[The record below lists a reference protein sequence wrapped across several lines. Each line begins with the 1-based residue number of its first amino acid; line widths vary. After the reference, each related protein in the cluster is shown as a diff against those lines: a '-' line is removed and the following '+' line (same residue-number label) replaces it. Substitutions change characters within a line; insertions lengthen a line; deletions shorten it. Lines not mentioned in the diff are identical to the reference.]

1 MVKIY
6 FQSKKW
12 IMACIAALALGMAG
26 CHSPK
31 QLEDVVIV
39 PQPLSV
45 EKGSGSFSF
54 SGKTVIA
61 VADDEQRIVAENFAS
76 LFTKSAGF
84 TPKVEKVKDGNIV
97 FSIDQSMKTDAYE
110 LQITSDKITIKAAD
124 VKGFFYALQNIRL
137 MLPPAI
143 EGQEHAAETWA
154 VPAVTIK
161 DEPRFDYR
169 GFMLDVSR
177 YFLPKEDVIRMIDCI
192 SMLKINRLHL
202 HLTDDNGWRL
212 EIKKYPRLTEV
223 GAWKVDRQNL
233 PFPDRRNPKKGEPAT
248 VGGFYTQ
255 EDMKEIIRYA
265 AERQVEII
273 PEIDIPAHSNA
284 ALASYPEY
292 ACPVVKD
299 FIGVLPGL
307 GGKNAE
313 IIFCAGNDKTFTFL
327 QDILDEVIALF
338 PSRYINLGGD
348 EAAKTN
354 WKKCPLCQARI
365 RKEHLTDEE
374 ALQGYFMSRIGDYV
388 RSKGKQIMGWDELTN
403 SKLPE
408 ESIILGWQGYGK
420 AALKAAEQGHRF
432 IMAPARVAYLIRYQ
446 GPQWFEPVTYF
457 GNNTL
462 KDLFEYEP
470 VQSDWKPEYESLLMG
485 VQACMWTEFCNVP
498 EDVFYMTFP
507 RLAALAE
514 IAWVPKGK
522 KNWNEFLKGLDNFDK
537 HLEQKGIIYAR
548 SMYNIQ
554 HKVTPEESGK
564 LKVELECERPD
575 MEIHYTL
582 DGTEPMETSAVYDSA
597 FVVDKDVEIK
607 AATFT
612 KGKQMGKT
620 LILPIHW
627 NKATAKP
634 LVGAPKEMGILVNGL
649 RGSLKQTDFEW
660 YTGGLS
666 QTISF
671 VVDLLKPEKMKRF
684 AVGCITNYGMA
695 VHKPRMMKVEVSDD
709 NKTFKEIGKLTF
721 TDDEIFKEGNFIED
735 LSIENVDIIGRYIK
749 FTLET
754 LGNCP
759 DNHVRPGQAS
769 KVYLDEVIIE

>member
-84 TPKVEKVKDGNIV
+84 TPKVEKAKDGNIV

-284 ALASYPEY
+284 ALA
-292 ACPVVKD
+292 
-299 FIGVLPGL
+299 
-307 GGKNAE
+307 
-313 IIFCAGNDKTFTFL
+313 
-327 QDILDEVIALF
+327 
-338 PSRYINLGGD
+338 
-348 EAAKTN
+348 
-354 WKKCPLCQARI
+354 
-365 RKEHLTDEE
+365 
-374 ALQGYFMSRIGDYV
+374 
-388 RSKGKQIMGWDELTN
+388 
-403 SKLPE
+403 
-408 ESIILGWQGYGK
+408 
-420 AALKAAEQGHRF
+420 
-432 IMAPARVAYLIRYQ
+432 
-446 GPQWFEPVTYF
+446 
-457 GNNTL
+457 
-462 KDLFEYEP
+462 
-470 VQSDWKPEYESLLMG
+470 
-485 VQACMWTEFCNVP
+485 
-498 EDVFYMTFP
+498 
-507 RLAALAE
+507 E
-514 IAWVPKGK
+514 IAWVPKEK

-597 FVVDKDVEIK
+597 FVVDKNVEIK

-709 NKTFKEIGKLTF
+709 NKIFKEIGKLTF

-754 LGNCP
+754 PGNCP

>member
-84 TPKVEKVKDGNIV
+84 TPKVEKAKDGNIV

-284 ALASYPEY
+284 ALA
-292 ACPVVKD
+292 
-299 FIGVLPGL
+299 
-307 GGKNAE
+307 
-313 IIFCAGNDKTFTFL
+313 
-327 QDILDEVIALF
+327 
-338 PSRYINLGGD
+338 
-348 EAAKTN
+348 
-354 WKKCPLCQARI
+354 
-365 RKEHLTDEE
+365 
-374 ALQGYFMSRIGDYV
+374 
-388 RSKGKQIMGWDELTN
+388 
-403 SKLPE
+403 
-408 ESIILGWQGYGK
+408 
-420 AALKAAEQGHRF
+420 
-432 IMAPARVAYLIRYQ
+432 
-446 GPQWFEPVTYF
+446 
-457 GNNTL
+457 
-462 KDLFEYEP
+462 
-470 VQSDWKPEYESLLMG
+470 
-485 VQACMWTEFCNVP
+485 
-498 EDVFYMTFP
+498 
-507 RLAALAE
+507 E
-514 IAWVPKGK
+514 IAWVPKEK

-537 HLEQKGIIYAR
+537 HLEQKEIIYAR

-597 FVVDKDVEIK
+597 FVVDKNVEIK

-666 QTISF
+666 QPISF

-709 NKTFKEIGKLTF
+709 NKIFKEIGKLTF

-735 LSIENVDIIGRYIK
+735 LSIENVDIIGHYIK

-754 LGNCP
+754 PGNCP

>member
-12 IMACIAALALGMAG
+12 IMACIAALALGIAG

-76 LFTKSAGF
+76 LFTKSADF
-84 TPKVEKVKDGNIV
+84 TPKVEKAKDGNIV

-154 VPAVTIK
+154 VPAVIIK

-365 RKEHLTDEE
+365 RKEHLADEE

-408 ESIILGWQGYGK
+408 
-420 AALKAAEQGHRF
+420 
-432 IMAPARVAYLIRYQ
+432 
-446 GPQWFEPVTYF
+446 
-457 GNNTL
+457 
-462 KDLFEYEP
+462 
-470 VQSDWKPEYESLLMG
+470 
-485 VQACMWTEFCNVP
+485 
-498 EDVFYMTFP
+498 
-507 RLAALAE
+507 
-514 IAWVPKGK
+514 
-522 KNWNEFLKGLDNFDK
+522 
-537 HLEQKGIIYAR
+537 
-548 SMYNIQ
+548 
-554 HKVTPEESGK
+554 
-564 LKVELECERPD
+564 
-575 MEIHYTL
+575 
-582 DGTEPMETSAVYDSA
+582 
-597 FVVDKDVEIK
+597 
-607 AATFT
+607 
-612 KGKQMGKT
+612 
-620 LILPIHW
+620 
-627 NKATAKP
+627 
-634 LVGAPKEMGILVNGL
+634 
-649 RGSLKQTDFEW
+649 
-660 YTGGLS
+660 
-666 QTISF
+666 
-671 VVDLLKPEKMKRF
+671 
-684 AVGCITNYGMA
+684 
-695 VHKPRMMKVEVSDD
+695 
-709 NKTFKEIGKLTF
+709 
-721 TDDEIFKEGNFIED
+721 
-735 LSIENVDIIGRYIK
+735 
-749 FTLET
+749 
-754 LGNCP
+754 
-759 DNHVRPGQAS
+759 
-769 KVYLDEVIIE
+769 

>member
-12 IMACIAALALGMAG
+12 LMACMAALALGMSG

-45 EKGSGSFSF
+45 EKGNGSFSF

-61 VADDEQRIVAENFAS
+61 VADDEQRIVAENFAL
-76 LFTKSAGF
+76 LFTKPAGF
-84 TPKVEKVKDGNIV
+84 TPKVVKSNEGDIV
-97 FSIDQSMKTDAYE
+97 FSIDRSMKADAYE
-110 LQITSDKITIKAAD
+110 LQITSDRISIIAAD
-124 VKGFFYALQNIRL
+124 VKGFFYALQSIRL
-137 MLPPAI
+137 MLPPTI
-143 EGQEHAAETWA
+143 EGQKETTDAWK
-154 VPAVTIK
+154 VPAVVVK

-177 YFLPKEDVIRMIDCI
+177 YFLPKEDVMRMIDCI

-223 GAWKVDRQNL
+223 GAWRVDRQNL

-327 QDILDEVIALF
+327 QDVLDEVMALF

-348 EAAKTN
+348 EATKTN

-365 RKEHLTDEE
+365 QKEHLPDEE

-388 RSKGKQIMGWDELTN
+388 RSKGKQVMGWDELTN

-408 ESIILGWQGYGK
+408 ESIVLGWQGYGK

-457 GNNTL
+457 GNNIM
-462 KDLFEYEP
+462 KDLFNYEP

-522 KNWNEFLKGLDNFDK
+522 RDWNEFLKGVDNFNK

-564 LKVELECERPD
+564 LMIKLECERPD

-582 DGTEPMETSAVYDSA
+582 DGTEPMETSALYDSA
-597 FVVDKDVEIK
+597 FVVDKNVEVK
-607 AATFT
+607 AATFAE
-612 KGKQMGKT
+612 GKQMGKT

-627 NKATAKP
+627 NMATAKP
-634 LVGAPKEMGILVNGL
+634 LVGPQKGMDILVNGL

-660 YTGGLS
+660 YTGELS
-666 QTISF
+666 QPISF
-671 VVDLLKPEKMKRF
+671 VVDLLKPEKMKHF

-695 VHKPRMMKVEVSDD
+695 VHKLRMMKVEVSDD
-709 NKTFKEIGKLTF
+709 NKTFTEVGRLTF
-721 TDDEIFKEGNFIED
+721 TDNEIFKEGNFIED
-735 LSIENVDIIGRYIK
+735 LSIEHVGITGRYVR

-754 LGNCP
+754 PGNCP
-759 DNHVRPGQAS
+759 DDHVRPGQAS
-769 KVYLDEVIIE
+769 KVYIDEVIIE

>member
-1 MVKIY
+1 MVKLY

-12 IMACIAALALGMAG
+12 LMACMAALALGMSG

-45 EKGSGSFSF
+45 EKGNGSFSF

-61 VADDEQRIVAENFAS
+61 VADDEQRIVAENFAL
-76 LFTKSAGF
+76 LFTKPAGF
-84 TPKVEKVKDGNIV
+84 TPKVVKSNEGDIV
-97 FSIDQSMKTDAYE
+97 FSIDRSMKADAYE
-110 LQITSDKITIKAAD
+110 LQITSDRISIKAAD
-124 VKGFFYALQNIRL
+124 VKGFFYALQSIRL
-137 MLPPAI
+137 MLPPTI
-143 EGQEHAAETWA
+143 EGQKETTDAWK
-154 VPAVTIK
+154 VPAVVVK

-177 YFLPKEDVIRMIDCI
+177 YFLLKEDVMRMIDCI

-223 GAWKVDRQNL
+223 GAWRVDRQNL

-255 EDMKEIIRYA
+255 EDMKDIIRYA

-327 QDILDEVIALF
+327 QDVLDEVMALF

-348 EAAKTN
+348 EATKTN

-365 RKEHLTDEE
+365 QKEHLPDEE

-388 RSKGKQIMGWDELTN
+388 RSKGKQVMGWDELTN

-408 ESIILGWQGYGK
+408 ESIVLGWQGYGK

-457 GNNTL
+457 GNNIM
-462 KDLFEYEP
+462 KDLFNYEP

-522 KNWNEFLKGLDNFDK
+522 RDWNEFLKGVDNFNK

-564 LKVELECERPD
+564 LMIKLECERPD

-582 DGTEPMETSAVYDSA
+582 DGTEPMETSALYDSA
-597 FVVDKDVEIK
+597 FVVDKNVEVK
-607 AATFT
+607 AATFAE
-612 KGKQMGKT
+612 GKQMGKT

-627 NKATAKP
+627 NMATAKP
-634 LVGAPKEMGILVNGL
+634 LVGAQKGMDILVNGL

-660 YTGGLS
+660 YTGELS
-666 QTISF
+666 QPISV
-671 VVDLLKPEKMKRF
+671 VVDLLKPEKMKHF

-709 NKTFKEIGKLTF
+709 NKTFTEVGRLTF
-721 TDDEIFKEGNFIED
+721 TDNEIFKEGNFIED
-735 LSIENVDIIGRYIK
+735 LSIEHVGITGRYVR

-754 LGNCP
+754 PGNCP
-759 DNHVRPGQAS
+759 DDHVRPGQAS
-769 KVYLDEVIIE
+769 KVYIDEVIIE

>member
-84 TPKVEKVKDGNIV
+84 TPKVEKAKDGNIV

-124 VKGFFYALQNIRL
+124 VKGSFYALQNIRL

-284 ALASYPEY
+284 ALA
-292 ACPVVKD
+292 
-299 FIGVLPGL
+299 
-307 GGKNAE
+307 
-313 IIFCAGNDKTFTFL
+313 
-327 QDILDEVIALF
+327 
-338 PSRYINLGGD
+338 
-348 EAAKTN
+348 
-354 WKKCPLCQARI
+354 
-365 RKEHLTDEE
+365 
-374 ALQGYFMSRIGDYV
+374 
-388 RSKGKQIMGWDELTN
+388 
-403 SKLPE
+403 
-408 ESIILGWQGYGK
+408 
-420 AALKAAEQGHRF
+420 
-432 IMAPARVAYLIRYQ
+432 
-446 GPQWFEPVTYF
+446 
-457 GNNTL
+457 
-462 KDLFEYEP
+462 
-470 VQSDWKPEYESLLMG
+470 
-485 VQACMWTEFCNVP
+485 
-498 EDVFYMTFP
+498 
-507 RLAALAE
+507 E
-514 IAWVPKGK
+514 IAWVPKEK

-537 HLEQKGIIYAR
+537 HLEQKEIIYAR

-597 FVVDKDVEIK
+597 FVVDKNVEIK

-666 QTISF
+666 QPISF

-709 NKTFKEIGKLTF
+709 NKIFKEIGKLTF

-735 LSIENVDIIGRYIK
+735 LSIENVDIIGHYIK

-754 LGNCP
+754 PGNCP

>member
-45 EKGSGSFSF
+45 EKGSGFFSF

-84 TPKVEKVKDGNIV
+84 TPKVEKAKDGNIV
-97 FSIDQSMKTDAYE
+97 FSIDQSMKADAYE

-223 GAWKVDRQNL
+223 GAWRVDRQNL
-233 PFPDRRNPKKGEPAT
+233 PFPDRRNPKKGEPTT

-265 AERQVEII
+265 AERQIEII

-292 ACPVVKD
+292 ACPVV
-299 FIGVLPGL
+299 
-307 GGKNAE
+307 
-313 IIFCAGNDKTFTFL
+313 
-327 QDILDEVIALF
+327 
-338 PSRYINLGGD
+338 
-348 EAAKTN
+348 
-354 WKKCPLCQARI
+354 
-365 RKEHLTDEE
+365 
-374 ALQGYFMSRIGDYV
+374 
-388 RSKGKQIMGWDELTN
+388 
-403 SKLPE
+403 
-408 ESIILGWQGYGK
+408 
-420 AALKAAEQGHRF
+420 
-432 IMAPARVAYLIRYQ
+432 
-446 GPQWFEPVTYF
+446 
-457 GNNTL
+457 
-462 KDLFEYEP
+462 
-470 VQSDWKPEYESLLMG
+470 
-485 VQACMWTEFCNVP
+485 
-498 EDVFYMTFP
+498 
-507 RLAALAE
+507 
-514 IAWVPKGK
+514 
-522 KNWNEFLKGLDNFDK
+522 
-537 HLEQKGIIYAR
+537 
-548 SMYNIQ
+548 
-554 HKVTPEESGK
+554 
-564 LKVELECERPD
+564 
-575 MEIHYTL
+575 
-582 DGTEPMETSAVYDSA
+582 
-597 FVVDKDVEIK
+597 
-607 AATFT
+607 
-612 KGKQMGKT
+612 
-620 LILPIHW
+620 
-627 NKATAKP
+627 
-634 LVGAPKEMGILVNGL
+634 
-649 RGSLKQTDFEW
+649 
-660 YTGGLS
+660 
-666 QTISF
+666 
-671 VVDLLKPEKMKRF
+671 
-684 AVGCITNYGMA
+684 
-695 VHKPRMMKVEVSDD
+695 
-709 NKTFKEIGKLTF
+709 
-721 TDDEIFKEGNFIED
+721 
-735 LSIENVDIIGRYIK
+735 
-749 FTLET
+749 
-754 LGNCP
+754 
-759 DNHVRPGQAS
+759 
-769 KVYLDEVIIE
+769 

>member
-143 EGQEHAAETWA
+143 EGQEHAVETWA

-338 PSRYINLGGD
+338 PSRYINLGG
-348 EAAKTN
+348 
-354 WKKCPLCQARI
+354 
-365 RKEHLTDEE
+365 
-374 ALQGYFMSRIGDYV
+374 G
-388 RSKGKQIMGWDELTN
+388 
-403 SKLPE
+403 
-408 ESIILGWQGYGK
+408 
-420 AALKAAEQGHRF
+420 
-432 IMAPARVAYLIRYQ
+432 
-446 GPQWFEPVTYF
+446 
-457 GNNTL
+457 
-462 KDLFEYEP
+462 
-470 VQSDWKPEYESLLMG
+470 
-485 VQACMWTEFCNVP
+485 
-498 EDVFYMTFP
+498 
-507 RLAALAE
+507 
-514 IAWVPKGK
+514 
-522 KNWNEFLKGLDNFDK
+522 
-537 HLEQKGIIYAR
+537 
-548 SMYNIQ
+548 
-554 HKVTPEESGK
+554 
-564 LKVELECERPD
+564 
-575 MEIHYTL
+575 
-582 DGTEPMETSAVYDSA
+582 
-597 FVVDKDVEIK
+597 
-607 AATFT
+607 
-612 KGKQMGKT
+612 
-620 LILPIHW
+620 
-627 NKATAKP
+627 
-634 LVGAPKEMGILVNGL
+634 
-649 RGSLKQTDFEW
+649 
-660 YTGGLS
+660 
-666 QTISF
+666 
-671 VVDLLKPEKMKRF
+671 
-684 AVGCITNYGMA
+684 
-695 VHKPRMMKVEVSDD
+695 
-709 NKTFKEIGKLTF
+709 
-721 TDDEIFKEGNFIED
+721 
-735 LSIENVDIIGRYIK
+735 
-749 FTLET
+749 
-754 LGNCP
+754 
-759 DNHVRPGQAS
+759 
-769 KVYLDEVIIE
+769 

>member
-284 ALASYPEY
+284 ALA
-292 ACPVVKD
+292 
-299 FIGVLPGL
+299 
-307 GGKNAE
+307 
-313 IIFCAGNDKTFTFL
+313 
-327 QDILDEVIALF
+327 
-338 PSRYINLGGD
+338 
-348 EAAKTN
+348 
-354 WKKCPLCQARI
+354 
-365 RKEHLTDEE
+365 
-374 ALQGYFMSRIGDYV
+374 
-388 RSKGKQIMGWDELTN
+388 
-403 SKLPE
+403 
-408 ESIILGWQGYGK
+408 
-420 AALKAAEQGHRF
+420 
-432 IMAPARVAYLIRYQ
+432 
-446 GPQWFEPVTYF
+446 
-457 GNNTL
+457 
-462 KDLFEYEP
+462 
-470 VQSDWKPEYESLLMG
+470 
-485 VQACMWTEFCNVP
+485 
-498 EDVFYMTFP
+498 
-507 RLAALAE
+507 E
-514 IAWVPKGK
+514 IAWVPKEK

-607 AATFT
+607 AATFN

-634 LVGAPKEMGILVNGL
+634 LVGVPKEMGILVNGL

-666 QTISF
+666 QPISF
-671 VVDLLKPEKMKRF
+671 VIDLLKPEKMKRF

>member
-84 TPKVEKVKDGNIV
+84 TPKVEKAKDGNIV

-284 ALASYPEY
+284 ALA
-292 ACPVVKD
+292 
-299 FIGVLPGL
+299 
-307 GGKNAE
+307 
-313 IIFCAGNDKTFTFL
+313 
-327 QDILDEVIALF
+327 
-338 PSRYINLGGD
+338 
-348 EAAKTN
+348 
-354 WKKCPLCQARI
+354 
-365 RKEHLTDEE
+365 
-374 ALQGYFMSRIGDYV
+374 
-388 RSKGKQIMGWDELTN
+388 
-403 SKLPE
+403 
-408 ESIILGWQGYGK
+408 
-420 AALKAAEQGHRF
+420 
-432 IMAPARVAYLIRYQ
+432 
-446 GPQWFEPVTYF
+446 
-457 GNNTL
+457 
-462 KDLFEYEP
+462 
-470 VQSDWKPEYESLLMG
+470 
-485 VQACMWTEFCNVP
+485 
-498 EDVFYMTFP
+498 
-507 RLAALAE
+507 E
-514 IAWVPKGK
+514 IAWVPKEK

-597 FVVDKDVEIK
+597 FVVDKNVEIK

-666 QTISF
+666 QPISF

-709 NKTFKEIGKLTF
+709 NKIFKEIGKLTF

-735 LSIENVDIIGRYIK
+735 LSIENVDIIGHYIK

-754 LGNCP
+754 PGNCP

>member
-84 TPKVEKVKDGNIV
+84 TPKVEKAKDGNIV

-284 ALASYPEY
+284 ALA
-292 ACPVVKD
+292 
-299 FIGVLPGL
+299 
-307 GGKNAE
+307 
-313 IIFCAGNDKTFTFL
+313 
-327 QDILDEVIALF
+327 
-338 PSRYINLGGD
+338 
-348 EAAKTN
+348 
-354 WKKCPLCQARI
+354 
-365 RKEHLTDEE
+365 
-374 ALQGYFMSRIGDYV
+374 
-388 RSKGKQIMGWDELTN
+388 
-403 SKLPE
+403 
-408 ESIILGWQGYGK
+408 
-420 AALKAAEQGHRF
+420 
-432 IMAPARVAYLIRYQ
+432 
-446 GPQWFEPVTYF
+446 
-457 GNNTL
+457 
-462 KDLFEYEP
+462 
-470 VQSDWKPEYESLLMG
+470 
-485 VQACMWTEFCNVP
+485 
-498 EDVFYMTFP
+498 
-507 RLAALAE
+507 E
-514 IAWVPKGK
+514 IAWVPKEK

-597 FVVDKDVEIK
+597 FVVDKNVEIK

-666 QTISF
+666 QPISF

-709 NKTFKEIGKLTF
+709 NKIFKEIGKLTF
-721 TDDEIFKEGNFIED
+721 TDDEIFKEGNFLKIYRLKMLI
-735 LSIENVDIIGRYIK
+735 LSDIILNLHWKLQEIVQIIMFARDKRLK
-749 FTLET
+749 FILM
-754 LGNCP
+754 
-759 DNHVRPGQAS
+759 
-769 KVYLDEVIIE
+769 K